1 MIYDVIIIGSGPAG
15 MSAAMFLKRANL
27 NILLIEKDTPGGQ
40 VVRTGVVENYPGCG
54 RTTGLALA
62 QVMYEQITEL
72 KVPYIFDSV
81 IFVEKHEYFQV
92 ETRQNRYFTKNIIIA
107 TGTKQRKIGV
117 PGEEEFFGRGVSY
130 CAICD
135 ANFYKN
141 ENVVVIG
148 GGNSA
153 FEEGLYLSKICKQ
166 VTLLARSS
174 KFRADYIYI
183 EKAMNTPN
191 LTILNN
197 KRIVEFIGNKVLEKI
212 KYEDILTKEIGE
224 IETDGAFIYVGSE
237 PATKIFKSFDILD
250 ENGYIIVNEEKET
263 NVPGIYAVGDCTRKP
278 LRQIL
283 TATSDGA
290 IAASTII
297 RKLTKE

>member
-27 NILLIEKDTPGGQ
+27 DILLIEKDTPGGQ
-40 VVRTGVVENYPGCG
+40 VIRTGVVENYPGYTK
-54 RTTGLALA
+54 TTGLALA
-62 QVMYEQITEL
+62 QGMYQQIAEL
-72 KVPYIFDSV
+72 QVPYIFDSV
-81 IFVEKHEYFQV
+81 IFVEKNEYFQV
-92 ETRQNRYFTKNIIIA
+92 ETKTNRYFAKNIIIA
-107 TGTKQRKIGV
+107 TGTRQRKIGV
-117 PGEEEFFGRGVSY
+117 PGEEEFYGRGVSY

-153 FEEGLYLSKICKQ
+153 FEEGLYLSKICKT

-174 KFRADYIYI
+174 KFRADQIYI
-183 EKAMNTPN
+183 DKAINTSN
-191 LTILNN
+191 MTILNN
-197 KRIVEFIGNKVLEKI
+197 KRTLEFIGDKVLEKI
-212 KYEDILTKEIGE
+212 KYEDVVTKEVGE
-224 IETDGAFIYVGSE
+224 IKTDGVFIYVGSE
-237 PATKIFKSFDILD
+237 PNTKMFKQFNILD
-250 ENGYIIVNEEKET
+250 ENGYILVNEEKET
-263 NVPGIYAVGDCTRKP
+263 IIPGMFAVGDCTQKP

-283 TATSDGA
+283 TATADGA

-297 RKLTKE
+297 RKITKE